1 MAISINE
8 ISSEVG
14 IRIDNDI
21 YAVLEYHHV
30 KPGKGSAFVRV
41 KLKNIKTGQVLERTF
56 RSSERIEDVPL
67 EERRL
72 QNLYQSGDFYHFLDN
87 TTYEEVLVPKA
98 VIGENDAR
106 FLQEN
111 LEVRG
116 ICHNNDILKIVLPT
130 FIIAEITHSDPGIK
144 GDSTRSGTKPATID
158 TGATISVPLFINTG
172 DRIKIDTRT
181 GTYVERAQK

>member
-1 MAISINE
+1 MTISINE

-14 IRIDNDI
+14 IRLDNEI
-21 YAVLEYHHV
+21 YAVLDYNHV

-41 KLKNIKTGQVLERTF
+41 RLQNIKTGQVLERTF
-56 RSSERIEDVPL
+56 RSSEKIEDVPL

-72 QNLYQSGDFYHFLDN
+72 QNLYESGDFYHFLDLSS
-87 TTYEEVLVPKA
+87 YEEINVPKS
-98 VIGENDAR
+98 VIGDNAR

-116 ICHNNDILKIVLPT
+116 MFHHNDILKIALPT
-130 FIIAEITHSDPGIK
+130 FIIAEVTQSDPGIK
-144 GDSTRSGTKPATID
+144 GDSSRSGNKPATID
-158 TGATISVPLFINTG
+158 TGATISVPLFINAG

-181 GTYVERAQK
+181 GTYCERVQK

>member
-1 MAISINE
+1 MTISINE

-14 IRIDNDI
+14 IRIDNEI

-41 KLKNIKTGQVLERTF
+41 KIKNIKTGQILERTF

-87 TTYEEVLVPKA
+87 TTYEEVLVSKA
-98 VIGENDAR
+98 VIGDDAR

-116 ICHNNDILKIVLPT
+116 ICHQNNILKIVLPT
-130 FIIAEITHSDPGIK
+130 FIIAEVMQSDPGIK
-144 GDSTRSGTKPATID
+144 GDSSRSGTKPATID
-158 TGATISVPLFINTG
+158 TGTTIPVPLFITTG

-181 GTYVERAQK
+181 GTYSERVQK

>member
-1 MAISINE
+1 MTISINE

-14 IRIDNDI
+14 IRVDNEI
-21 YAVLEYHHV
+21 YAVLDYNHV

-41 KLKNIKTGQVLERTF
+41 RLKNIKTGQVLERTF

-67 EERRL
+67 EEKRL
-72 QNLYQSGDFYHFLDN
+72 QNLYQSGDFYHFLD
-87 TTYEEVLVPKA
+87 TVSYEEVLVPK
-98 VIGENDAR
+98 VLIEENDAR

-116 ICHNNDILKIVLPT
+116 ICHHDDILKIVLPT
-130 FIIAEITHSDPGIK
+130 FIIAEIKHSDPGIK

-158 TGATISVPLFINTG
+158 TGATIPVPLFINEG

-181 GTYVERAQK
+181 GTYVESAQK

>member
-1 MAISINE
+1 M
-8 ISSEVG
+8 
-14 IRIDNDI
+14 
-21 YAVLEYHHV
+21 
-30 KPGKGSAFVRV
+30 GSFACFVYYIVDFLRSQTGRGRANV
-41 KLKNIKTGQVLERTF
+41 WTKLKNIKTGQVLERTF

-116 ICHNNDILKIVLPT
+116 ICHKNDILKIVLPT
-130 FIIAEITHSDPGIK
+130 FIIAEVKHSDPGIK
-144 GDSTRSGTKPATID
+144 GDSTRSGNKPATID
-158 TGATISVPLFINTG
+158 TGATIPVPLFINEG

>member
-21 YAVLEYHHV
+21 YGVVEYNHV

-41 KLKNIKTGQVLERTF
+41 KLRNIKSGQVIERTF
-56 RSSERIEDVPL
+56 RSSERIEDVSL
-67 EERRL
+67 EEKRL
-72 QNLYQSGDFYHFLDN
+72 QNLYQSGDFYHFLDTN
-87 TTYEEVLVPKA
+87 TYEEVLVPKA
-98 VIGENDAR
+98 LISEGDAR

-116 ICHNNDILKIVLPT
+116 VCHHNDILKIVLPT
-130 FIIAEITHSDPGIK
+130 FIIAEVTHSDPGIK

-158 TGATISVPLFINTG
+158 TGATIPVPLFINAG
-172 DRIKIDTRT
+172 DRIKIDTRS

>member
-1 MAISINE
+1 M
-8 ISSEVG
+8 
-14 IRIDNDI
+14 DNDI

-87 TTYEEVLVPKA
+87 TTYEEVLVPRA
-98 VIGENDAR
+98 VIGESDAR

-144 GDSTRSGTKPATID
+144 GIRRAREQSRPQSTPAPPFLFHCSSIPEIASRSIPEPEPMSRGHKNEP
-158 TGATISVPLFINTG
+158 
-172 DRIKIDTRT
+172 
-181 GTYVERAQK
+181 